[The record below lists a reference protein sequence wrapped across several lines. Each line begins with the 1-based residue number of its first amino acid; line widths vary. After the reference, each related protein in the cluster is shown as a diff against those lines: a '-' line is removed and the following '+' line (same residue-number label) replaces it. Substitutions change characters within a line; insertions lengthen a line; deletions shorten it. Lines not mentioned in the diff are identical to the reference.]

1 MFKFR
6 CLQKL
11 GERHPY
17 LTLPLVPEL
26 LSLHPFLDMTEQN
39 VEDPACIL
47 FIYVCVFVLGNGSDY
62 VQIMIFFIRKQIW

>member
-1 MFKFR
+1 MSLTIIKITFVSFR
-6 CLQKL
+6 CLQQL

-26 LSLHPFLDMTEQN
+26 LSIHPFIDMTEQN

-47 FIYVCVFVLGNGSDY
+47 KSLHTF
-62 VQIMIFFIRKQIW
+62 